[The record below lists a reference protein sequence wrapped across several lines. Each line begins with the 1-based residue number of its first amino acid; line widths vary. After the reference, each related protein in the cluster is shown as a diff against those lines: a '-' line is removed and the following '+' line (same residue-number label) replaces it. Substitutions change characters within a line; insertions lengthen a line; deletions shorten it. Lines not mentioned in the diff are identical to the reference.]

1 MITEQMPV
9 IEFQTLR
16 KYIQEISEK
25 QWSRLKPQQMVM
37 RGMVN
42 LPTTSPTAQ
51 QIIDW
56 FVDKRELFELYDLP
70 ETFII
75 KHSGMYILVSYANPT
90 YAES

>member
-1 MITEQMPV
+1 MITAQIPV
-9 IEFQTLR
+9 IELYELR
-16 KYIQEISEK
+16 KYIQEIAEK
-25 QWSRLKPQQMVM
+25 QWSNLTPKQMVM

-75 KHSGMYILVSYANPT
+75 KHQMMYILVSEGNPT